1 VDRLQKRVCEPGAI
15 VMDRD
20 RAALPTLGDF
30 CPNDSHQED
39 DVANFMSCVEQC
51 PYRRPDWR
59 WQLASRLNVDRR
71 LRRRPEFRD
80 PWVQRVRKA
89 LRVGT
94 VGARSRSRR
103 REETFVEVVHR
114 ACEIHFNRDP
124 LVSAEVQAWILSGSA
139 PAMIADRC
147 GLPVDVVVAF
157 EKLFFDV
164 RHRLEAVGYVLHV
177 VIGPPIRFG
186 FSLDDLGSLWKFC
199 SYTRGPHALDVLLQ
213 VFPGGK
219 PRPWPSTF
227 PATPAERRKLIA
239 ACKRMVLIRC
249 LRPADMS
256 PADIV
261 RLLILIEW
269 GLVDQE
275 ADWVQLSGIGAISKV
290 DVTSHVEPPSED
302 LDSIAV
308 ASCSSPV
315 SVLRGGCTGA
325 GGGGN
330 SDGNRQVEIG
340 PTGLDLSGEPVEP
353 VHRVTA

>member
-1 VDRLQKRVCEPGAI
+1 MDRLQKGVCEPGAI

-30 CPNDSHQED
+30 CPDDSHQE

-59 WQLASRLNVDRR
+59 WQLASRLHVDRR
-71 LRRRPEFRD
+71 LRRRPEFKD
-80 PWVQRVRKA
+80 PWVQRVQ
-89 LRVGT
+89 RVLQT
-94 VGARSRSRR
+94 HRRGARSRSRR

-114 ACEIHFNRDP
+114 ACQIHFNRDP
-124 LVSAEVQAWILSGSA
+124 LVPAEVQAWILSGSA

-199 SYTRGPHALDVLLQ
+199 SYMRGPHALDVLLH

-227 PATPAERRKLIA
+227 PATPAERRTLIA
-239 ACKRMVLIRC
+239 ACKRMVLTRC

-261 RLLILIEW
+261 RLLLLSEW
-269 GLVDQE
+269 GLDDQE
-275 ADWVQLSGIGAISKV
+275 AESVNHSGIGPIADI
-290 DVTSHVEPPSED
+290 DVTSLVKPRTED
-302 LDSIAV
+302 LDSVTA

-315 SVLRGGCTGA
+315 STLRGGCAGA

-330 SDGNRQVEIG
+330 SDGNKQAELG
-340 PTGLDLSGEPVEP
+340 FTCLDQSGEPVELIN
-353 VHRVTA
+353 RVTA